1 MAEVTFSE
9 TLDWLDEHKGQRVVV
24 EVGCKDPRT
33 DNADFAVLQVHTT
46 LGAMR
51 IVDDREHGTGVTR
64 IPFEDVDAS
73 EIGGI
78 ELDQACFHGAKI
90 HLGLLKVWQHDVYV
104 VLSLIGV

>member
-9 TLDWLDEHKGQRVVV
+9 TLDWLDEHQGQRVVV

-33 DNADFAVLQVHTT
+33 DNADFAVLQVHTM

-51 IVDDREHGTGVTR
+51 IVDDPARSRQSRLRRHPRKGSWSR
-64 IPFEDVDAS
+64 R
-73 EIGGI
+73 
-78 ELDQACFHGAKI
+78 DQACFHGAKI

-104 VLSLIGV
+104 VLSPIWV